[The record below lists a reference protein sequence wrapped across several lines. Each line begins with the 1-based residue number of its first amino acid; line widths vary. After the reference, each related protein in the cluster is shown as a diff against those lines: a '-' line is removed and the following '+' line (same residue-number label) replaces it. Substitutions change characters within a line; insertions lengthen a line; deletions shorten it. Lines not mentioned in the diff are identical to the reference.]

1 MRVPRTLAL
10 CLLLAG
16 CTHVST
22 RRVGVADNGAPIYR
36 ITCTRDMDAC
46 YDRASELCPGGFV
59 PMQSGGGNSYAVG
72 QNAWTGDPMLVR
84 RYDGE
89 LILRCQ
95 NVRRRRKHVDLS
107 SDEAAFQ
114 R

>member
-1 MRVPRTLAL
+1 MLAAA
-10 CLLLAG
+10 CLLLIA
-16 CTHVST
+16 CTHVTT
-22 RRVGVADNGAPIYR
+22 RRVGSADNGAPIYR

-46 YDRASELCPGGFV
+46 YDRASELCLGGFV
-59 PMQSGGGNSYAVG
+59 PMQSGGGNSYGVG
-72 QNAWTGDPMLVR
+72 QNAVTGDPMLMR

-95 NVRRRRKHVDLS
+95 SPRQGRKHVDHLS